1 MTRRRGSRARSRVR
15 LRHTSHGLRSEPTPS
30 TRSGSHCR
38 EARHRHRLT
47 DQGAPLLLDVPPTP
61 PHRHTRGDDPRARN
75 SEGGRARP
83 PRNERRSLIEVATQ
97 GLFDLFG
104 FEVGGRCRRAARP
117 RSGSCTYRDSAI
129 PRFRSSATFASV
141 ASTRR
146 SPSRRPTLDEN
157 DRRSLLPPAASSS
170 NSLRDVRPAVRVRQ
184 PHAGRGE
191 QAELRRGLRVTVQ
204 ASNGHRKTRRERAR
218 RTPLSQP
225 RGSASSQLVKRE
237 SA

>member
-1 MTRRRGSRARSRVR
+1 MFR
-15 LRHTSHGLRSEPTPS
+15 
-30 TRSGSHCR
+30 
-38 EARHRHRLT
+38 
-47 DQGAPLLLDVPPTP
+47 LLLRIGILAVMILALAIPKVDA
-61 PHRHTRGDDPRARN
+61 RAAPANAAALASQRRALL
-75 SEGGRARP
+75 SARP

-225 RGSASSQLVKRE
+225 RGSASSELVKRE

>member
-38 EARHRHRLT
+38 EARHGHRLT

-75 SEGGRARP
+75 SEGGRARR
-83 PRNERRSLIEVATQ
+83 PRERRRACLAAPRAPQRASAPNERRSLIEVATQ

-146 SPSRRPTLDEN
+146 SPSRRPTKEKANDSPSRPPRPLQTASATYDPLCEFVNPMLDAEN
-157 DRRSLLPPAASSS
+157 KLNCGGDYA
-170 NSLRDVRPAVRVRQ
+170 
-184 PHAGRGE
+184 
-191 QAELRRGLRVTVQ
+191 
-204 ASNGHRKTRRERAR
+204 
-218 RTPLSQP
+218 
-225 RGSASSQLVKRE
+225 
-237 SA
+237 

>member
-1 MTRRRGSRARSRVR
+1 MFR
-15 LRHTSHGLRSEPTPS
+15 
-30 TRSGSHCR
+30 
-38 EARHRHRLT
+38 
-47 DQGAPLLLDVPPTP
+47 LLLRIGILAVMILALAIPKVDA
-61 PHRHTRGDDPRARN
+61 RAAPANAAALASQRRALL
-75 SEGGRARP
+75 SARP

>member
-1 MTRRRGSRARSRVR
+1 MFR
-15 LRHTSHGLRSEPTPS
+15 
-30 TRSGSHCR
+30 
-38 EARHRHRLT
+38 
-47 DQGAPLLLDVPPTP
+47 LLLRIGILAVMILALAIPKVDA
-61 PHRHTRGDDPRARN
+61 RAAPANAAALASQRRALL
-75 SEGGRARP
+75 SARP

-225 RGSASSQLVKRE
+225 RGSASSELVKRQ

>member
-1 MTRRRGSRARSRVR
+1 MFR
-15 LRHTSHGLRSEPTPS
+15 
-30 TRSGSHCR
+30 
-38 EARHRHRLT
+38 
-47 DQGAPLLLDVPPTP
+47 LLLRIGILAVMILALAIPKVDA
-61 PHRHTRGDDPRARN
+61 RAAPANAAALASQRRALL
-75 SEGGRARP
+75 SARP

-104 FEVGGRCRRAARP
+104 FEVGGRRRRAARP

-146 SPSRRPTLDEN
+146 SPSRRPTLVNEN
-157 DRRSLLPPAASSS
+157 DRRSPLPPAASSS

-225 RGSASSQLVKRE
+225 RGSASSELVKRE